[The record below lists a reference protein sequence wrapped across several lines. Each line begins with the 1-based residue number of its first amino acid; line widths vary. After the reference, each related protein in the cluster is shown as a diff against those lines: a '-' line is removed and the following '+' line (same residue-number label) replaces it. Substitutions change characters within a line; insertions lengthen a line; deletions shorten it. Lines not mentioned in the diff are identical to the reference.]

1 MEEKGERNIKFVS
14 TGGFRHIAWDCR
26 SKKQG
31 VRKERRIDQRGESS
45 KENGGQ

>member
-26 SKKQG
+26 SKKQKVG
-31 VRKERRIDQRGESS
+31 EGRRIDQGSELS
-45 KENGGQ
+45 KENKGQ